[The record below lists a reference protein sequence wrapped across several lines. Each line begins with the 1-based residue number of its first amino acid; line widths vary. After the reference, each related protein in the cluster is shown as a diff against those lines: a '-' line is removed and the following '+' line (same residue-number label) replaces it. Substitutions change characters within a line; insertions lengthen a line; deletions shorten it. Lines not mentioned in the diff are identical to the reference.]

1 MAGRNGFAR
10 VGRPGSRYA
19 GVRMNPGTR
28 PARPWLKWA
37 LLFAAW
43 TLIALAFASQVN
55 FTQARRG
62 YIVTWKFAL
71 TTALADWYTFGVLSV
86 PALWLARR
94 FHFDPAHWRRSLAV
108 HGAAGAVFAVAW
120 VGLRVGI
127 EAYRARERQ
136 PNFSYAEAFHWTLVR
151 SFYFNLLVYW
161 VIVGAS
167 HGIEYYRRY
176 RERELR
182 ASELE
187 KLLAEARLQALQA
200 QLNPHFLFNTLNS
213 ISTLMH
219 RDVEAADR
227 MIVRLSELLRLA
239 LGSAGAQEVPLRDEL
254 EFLRRYLELEQIR
267 FGPRLVVDFRVDP
280 DTLDLAVPNLLLQ
293 PLVENALK
301 HGLAPRKAGGR
312 IEISARRDGDRLRL
326 AVVDNGAG
334 PGPHTRGSGLGLAN
348 TRARLEH
355 LYGAQQEFE
364 FGPRPEGGFAVR
376 ITLPAR
382 PVVAAQGG
390 EVR

>member
-1 MAGRNGFAR
+1 M
-10 VGRPGSRYA
+10 
-19 GVRMNPGTR
+19 
-28 PARPWLKWA
+28 RPWQKWV
-37 LLFAAW
+37 LLWAAW

-94 FHFDPAHWRRSLAV
+94 FHFDEAGWRRSLAV
-108 HGAAGAVFAVAW
+108 HTVAGAVFAVAW

-127 EAYRARERQ
+127 ELVRARERQ
-136 PNFSYAEAFHWTLVR
+136 PNFDFSEAFHWTLVR

-161 VIVGAS
+161 VIVGAR

-187 KLLAEARLQALQA
+187 KLLVQAQLQELQA

-219 RDVEAADR
+219 RDVAVADR
-227 MIVRLSELLRLA
+227 MLLRLSELLRLA
-239 LGSAGAQEVPLRDEL
+239 LHSRGTQEVPLREEL
-254 EFLRRYLELEQIR
+254 EFLRRYLEIEQIR
-267 FGPRLVVDFRVDP
+267 FGPRLTVEFNVAP

-293 PLVENALK
+293 PLVENAIK
-301 HGLAPRKAGGR
+301 HGIAPRKPGGR
-312 IEISARRDGDRLRL
+312 IEIRVRRQGQHLL
-326 AVVDNGAG
+326 LNVVDDGAG
-334 PGPHTRGSGLGLAN
+334 PSVPTRGSGLGLAN

-355 LYGAQQEFE
+355 LYGSQQRFE
-364 FGPRPEGGFAVR
+364 FGPKPEGGFTVH

-382 PVVAAQGG
+382 RLGAPQEGG
-390 EVR
+390 ND

>member
-1 MAGRNGFAR
+1 MNLGPGRAR
-10 VGRPGSRYA
+10 SWR
-19 GVRMNPGTR
+19 
-28 PARPWLKWA
+28 KWV
-37 LLFAAW
+37 LLWAAW

-94 FHFDPAHWRRSLAV
+94 FHFDEAGWRRGLAV
-108 HGAAGAVFAVAW
+108 HLVAGAVFAVAW

-127 EAYRARERQ
+127 EMVRARERQ
-136 PNFSYAEAFHWTLVR
+136 PNFDFSEAFHWTLVR

-187 KLLAEARLQALQA
+187 KLLVEARLQALQA

-219 RDVEAADR
+219 RDVAAADR

-239 LGSAGAQEVPLRDEL
+239 LGSRGTQEVPLREEL
-254 EFLRRYLELEQIR
+254 EFLRRYLEIEQIR
-267 FGPRLVVDFRVDP
+267 FGPRLAVEIDAPP
-280 DTLDLAVPNLLLQ
+280 DTLELAVPNLLLQ
-293 PLVENALK
+293 PLVENAIK
-301 HGLAPRKAGGR
+301 HGIAPRKQGGR
-312 IEISARRDGDRLRL
+312 IEVRARRSGDRLHL
-326 AVVDNGAG
+326 SITNNGAG
-334 PGPHTRGSGLGLAN
+334 QSPHTRGSGLGLAN

-355 LYGAQQEFE
+355 LYGAQQQFE
-364 FGPRPEGGFAVR
+364 FGPRPEGGFAVH

-382 PVVAAQGG
+382 PLGTAQETREGG
-390 EVR
+390 AD

>member
-1 MAGRNGFAR
+1 MNLGPGRAR
-10 VGRPGSRYA
+10 SWR
-19 GVRMNPGTR
+19 
-28 PARPWLKWA
+28 KWV
-37 LLFAAW
+37 LLWAAW

-94 FHFDPAHWRRSLAV
+94 FHFDEAGWRRGLAV
-108 HGAAGAVFAVAW
+108 HLVAGAVFAVVW
-120 VGLRVGI
+120 VGLRVGV
-127 EAYRARERQ
+127 EMVRARERQ
-136 PNFSYAEAFHWTLVR
+136 PNFDFYEAFHWTLVR

-187 KLLAEARLQALQA
+187 KLLVEARLQALQA

-219 RDVEAADR
+219 RDVAVADR

-239 LGSAGAQEVPLRDEL
+239 LSSRGAQEVPLREEL
-254 EFLRRYLELEQIR
+254 EFLRRYLEIEQIR
-267 FGPRLVVDFRVDP
+267 FGPRLAVEIEAPP
-280 DTLDLAVPNLLLQ
+280 DTLELAVPHLLLQ
-293 PLVENALK
+293 PLVENAIK
-301 HGLAPRKAGGR
+301 HGIAPRKPGGR
-312 IEISARRDGDRLRL
+312 IEVRARRAGDRLHL
-326 AVVDNGAG
+326 SVTDNGAG
-334 PGPHTRGSGLGLAN
+334 NSTLTRGSGLGLAN

-355 LYGAQQEFE
+355 LYGAQQQFE

-376 ITLPAR
+376 LTIPAR
-382 PVVAAQGG
+382 PLGAAQVTYEGG
-390 EVR
+390 AD

>member
-1 MAGRNGFAR
+1 MK
-10 VGRPGSRYA
+10 PGSH
-19 GVRMNPGTR
+19 G
-28 PARPWLKWA
+28 ARPWRKWA
-37 LLFAAW
+37 LWFAAW

-94 FHFDPAHWRRSLAV
+94 FHFDESGWRRSLGV
-108 HGAAGAVFAVAW
+108 HALAGAVFAVAW
-120 VGLRVGI
+120 VGLRVGV

-176 RERELR
+176 RERELQ

-239 LGSAGAQEVPLRDEL
+239 LSTAGAQEVPLRDEL
-254 EFLRRYLELEQIR
+254 EFLRRYLEIEQVR
-267 FGPRLVVDFRVDP
+267 FGPRLSVDFHVAP
-280 DTLDLAVPNLLLQ
+280 DTLELAVPNLLLQ
-293 PLVENALK
+293 PLLENAIK
-301 HGLAPRKAGGR
+301 HGIAPRKAGGR
-312 IEISARRDGDRLRL
+312 IEVHARREGDRLHL
-326 AVVDNGAG
+326 TVADNGTG
-334 PGPHTRGSGLGLAN
+334 NSPSTRGSGLGLAN

-355 LYGAQQEFE
+355 LYGAQQHFA
-364 FGPRPEGGFAVR
+364 FGPRPEGGFAVQ
-376 ITLPAR
+376 IVLPAR
-382 PVVAAQGG
+382 PAGAAQVGG
-390 EVR
+390 AG